1 MSQDQR
7 NGVGVHGESDP
18 DASKEPNSIG
28 TAGIRRRPGTR
39 QRASQT
45 ASLDLAAARP
55 EEDASTAGTA
65 PTSRSLPSPSEDQ
78 LISGTLVAHGRAAY
92 RFNLRGEPSYFVR
105 IHSGDGQRTIWDR
118 GLERAIEQSLTKP
131 LVRDEIGLRRL
142 RSDSRGI
149 KAPEPA
155 AKSPVPKEQG
165 PATRQHYWLVEK
177 KSFFK
182 ERARAA
188 QTLRDVAIAPREGVQ
203 RHSELVSSYLLLRAA
218 ELTARALRDPED
230 RKKFVEGVRLKLAES
245 IERGEPWPQVR
256 LRERRGGPADLERGH
271 PPAAMTR

>member
-7 NGVGVHGESDP
+7 NGVGVNGESDP

-28 TAGIRRRPGTR
+28 PARIHRRPGTR
-39 QRASQT
+39 ARASQT
-45 ASLDLAAARP
+45 APLDLVAAPP
-55 EEDASTAGTA
+55 EEDASPPGTPPA
-65 PTSRSLPSPSEDQ
+65 PQSPPFPSEDP

-118 GLERAIEQSLTKP
+118 GLERAIEQSFTKP
-131 LVRDEIGLRRL
+131 RVREEIGLRRL

-149 KAPEPA
+149 KAPAPGAER
-155 AKSPVPKEQG
+155 PVPKEQG
-165 PATRQHYWLVEK
+165 PVTRQHYWLVEK
-177 KSFFK
+177 KSFFE

-188 QTLRDVAIAPREGVQ
+188 QTLRDVAIAPREAVQ
-203 RHSELVSSYLLLRAA
+203 RHSELVGSYLLLRAA
-218 ELTARALRDPED
+218 ELTAQALRDPED
-230 RKKFVEGVRLKLAES
+230 RKKFVEGVRLELAES

-256 LRERRGGPADLERGH
+256 LRERRDGPADLERGH